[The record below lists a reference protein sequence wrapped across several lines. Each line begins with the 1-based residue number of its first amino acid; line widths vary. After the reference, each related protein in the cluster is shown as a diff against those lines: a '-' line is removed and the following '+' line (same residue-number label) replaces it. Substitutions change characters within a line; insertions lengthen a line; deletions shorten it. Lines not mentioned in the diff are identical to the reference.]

1 MDQKA
6 NYNELWSQA
15 WMELQRLGPLTHT
28 NHRLILKVLKPYLV
42 DSARLLDVGCGNGAL
57 LDLLSRRFPAL
68 DLNGIEGSEQAVTRA
83 PESVRDRIVIE
94 DITSGFSLDGRS
106 FDIVICSE
114 VLEHLP
120 DCRPAL
126 ASIVSHL
133 RRGGH
138 VLITVPHSMRYWSR
152 ADEFAGHYCRFEYED
167 FLAEL
172 KRASLEPIRFF
183 TWGFP
188 ISYLYYRIV
197 SRLDPGKLMRPGYSP
212 VKAAA
217 ANILYHAMRID
228 DLFTGKRWH
237 QLIALARKP

>member
-1 MDQKA
+1 
-6 NYNELWSQA
+6 
-15 WMELQRLGPLTHT
+15 MELQRLGPLTHT
-28 NHRLILKVLKPYLV
+28 NQRLILKLLKPHLV
-42 DSARLLDVGCGNGAL
+42 DRARLLDVGCGSGAL

-68 DLNGIEGSEQAVTRA
+68 DLNGIEGSRQAVA
-83 PESVRDRIVIE
+83 GVPESIRDRILIV
-94 DITSGFSLDGRS
+94 DITNGFSLDDAT

-138 VLITVPHSMRYWSR
+138 ALITVPHSMRYWSR
-152 ADEFAGHYCRFEYED
+152 ADEFAGHYRRFEYED

-172 KRASLEPIRFF
+172 KQASLEPIRFF

-188 ISYLYYRIV
+188 ISYVYYRIV
-197 SRLDPGKLMRPGYSP
+197 SGVDPGKLMSPGASP
-212 VKAAA
+212 LKTST
-217 ANILYHAMRID
+217 ANILYQAMRLD
-228 DLFTGKRWH
+228 DLFIGKRWH
-237 QLIALARKP
+237 QLIALARKL